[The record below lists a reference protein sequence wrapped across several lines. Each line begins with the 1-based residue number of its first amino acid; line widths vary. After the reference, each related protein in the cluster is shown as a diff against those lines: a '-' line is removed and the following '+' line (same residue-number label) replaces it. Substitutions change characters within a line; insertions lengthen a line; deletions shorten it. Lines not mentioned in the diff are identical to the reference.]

1 MARNYHQGLFKPK
14 NPKKYMGNANN
25 IVYRSSWEKKML
37 NYLDSHP
44 DVISYASE
52 EFFIPYLSPIDN
64 KLHKYYPD
72 MLVKRRNKQGIVETL
87 VVEIK
92 PKHQTQPPTTK
103 KNKRIMLE
111 ESVTFAINQAK
122 WKAAENF
129 CADRK
134 WKFVVLTEE
143 NLGIK

>member
-1 MARNYHQGLFKPK
+1 
-14 NPKKYMGNANN
+14 
-25 IVYRSSWEKKML
+25 ML

-87 VVEIK
+87 VVELARQWRFR
-92 PKHQTQPPTTK
+92 HSELRT
-103 KNKRIMLE
+103 
-111 ESVTFAINQAK
+111 
-122 WKAAENF
+122 AAHH
-129 CADRK
+129 
-134 WKFVVLTEE
+134 
-143 NLGIK
+143 